1 MGAPLTTIVGLS
13 NGEDVEVAGSFDAAV
28 KAFEN
33 AARSSPGTLAQL
45 VSATDD
51 SAIAINPGH
60 VMTVRST
67 RKG

>member
-1 MGAPLTTIVGLS
+1 MRAPHTTIVGLS
-13 NGEDVEVAGSFDAAV
+13 NGEEIEVAGSFDETV

-33 AARSSPGTLAQL
+33 ATRSTSGTLAQL